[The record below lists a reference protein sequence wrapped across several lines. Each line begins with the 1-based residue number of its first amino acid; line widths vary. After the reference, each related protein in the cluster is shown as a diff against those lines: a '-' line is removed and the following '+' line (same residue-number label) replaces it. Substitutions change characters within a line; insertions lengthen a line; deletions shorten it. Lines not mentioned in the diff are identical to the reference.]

1 MREENTMDRKA
12 KQIFHKELIDLLTKD
27 ADNDS
32 AFHNRLL
39 YALQIISNELSHF
52 EESEGN

>member
-1 MREENTMDRKA
+1 MDRKA
-12 KQIFHKELIDLLTKD
+12 KQILHKELIDLLTKD

-32 AFHNRLL
+32 AFFSRLL

-52 EESEGN
+52 EESEKVKK